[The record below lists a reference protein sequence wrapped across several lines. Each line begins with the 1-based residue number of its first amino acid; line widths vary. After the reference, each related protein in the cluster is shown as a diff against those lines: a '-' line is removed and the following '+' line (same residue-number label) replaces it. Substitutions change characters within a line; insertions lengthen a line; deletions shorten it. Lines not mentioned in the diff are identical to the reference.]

1 MVCLKLKKITKYR
14 DWETE
19 KDKYVF
25 ANNNYRRLSI
35 RECARIQSFPDSF
48 MLEYD
53 KVEDGYKM
61 IGNAVPPYLAYKIA
75 SQIKQDLNY

>member
-1 MVCLKLKKITKYR
+1 MQEYNLFQIVL
-14 DWETE
+14 
-19 KDKYVF
+19 
-25 ANNNYRRLSI
+25 
-35 RECARIQSFPDSF
+35 